1 MLPALTVQGSSA
13 KLVKKWLRSV
23 GNMPQPRVGRNGG
36 FRCQLIGSS
45 RWRRLTKVRLCVFIL
60 IAAKRRK
67 MHKKAGR
74 KRVSACGYT
83 ARPEFKIRSLRNDRF
98 LVMQMASDL
107 PVAPF

>member
-60 IAAKRRK
+60 RD
-67 MHKKAGR
+67 
-74 KRVSACGYT
+74 
-83 ARPEFKIRSLRNDRF
+83 DRF
-98 LVMQMASDL
+98 LVMQNDIRLTDCAIL
-107 PVAPF
+107 EL